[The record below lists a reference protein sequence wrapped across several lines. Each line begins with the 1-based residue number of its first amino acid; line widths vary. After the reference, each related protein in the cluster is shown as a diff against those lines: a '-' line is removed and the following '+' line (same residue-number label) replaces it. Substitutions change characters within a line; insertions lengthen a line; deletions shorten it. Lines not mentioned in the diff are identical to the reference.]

1 MEKILFSCTNSPL
14 VLVSP
19 LFKKLRKEGWTLI
32 REERLREIMAWYGGG
47 GGGGGGGGVRTHR
60 CVSA

>member
-32 REERLREIMAWYGGG
+32 REERLPEIMAWYEGGG
-47 GGGGGGGGVRTHR
+47 GRAPIG
-60 CVSA
+60 A

>member
-1 MEKILFSCTNSPL
+1 MEKILFSCTDSPL

-32 REERLREIMAWYGGG
+32 REERLLEIMAWLEGGAYRISG
-47 GGGGGGGGVRTHR
+47 DGTHR